1 MRHPSLVRLM
11 WWSVRLTWSRS
22 KRTRRRCR
30 EHILTGLES
39 RWREYA
45 PDTVPGGELAIVR
58 AVWLGACLAS
68 RSLVRYPILPKALNH
83 RLTWVT
89 RILGRST
96 GKAVVSAY
104 LAWTWMAEAALSS
117 ALVASTSS

>member
-1 MRHPSLVRLM
+1 MRHPSLLRVM
-11 WWSVRLTWSRS
+11 WWSVRLSWSRN

-45 PDTVPGGELAIVR
+45 PQTTPNGELAIVR

-68 RSLVRYPILPKALNH
+68 RSLVRYPLLPQLLKH
-83 RLTWVT
+83 RLTWVM
-89 RILGRST
+89 RLLGRNT

-104 LAWTWMAEAALSS
+104 LAWIWMAEAAVSS
-117 ALVASTSS
+117 VLAAGTSV